1 MRALQLF
8 LSVFRPSG
16 KPPVTRQPGAGPLQ
30 SSVDRALEWQVSPAG
45 ATLLLRGDW
54 RGFAPGPA
62 QLAPAG
68 LTQGVL
74 RVDVRQLTH
83 WDGNLSASLWSLL
96 SPLVGRGLRL
106 DLSGLPAEISAPMH
120 LALQAHAHP
129 PEDLAANLQSPADLQ
144 SPAGWA
150 GAFQPT
156 LSWADVRQTLSFM
169 GDLVL
174 SIGRLRQRPGVF
186 RATDLLHHMDQMGP
200 RSLPIVSLTTFLVGL
215 MLAYM
220 GGAQLDRIGAPELIA
235 DVVTVGIVRELAALM
250 TGVILAGR
258 VGAAIAAELGTMV
271 VKDEIDA
278 LRALGIDPM
287 LHLVLPRL
295 FGMLLT
301 APFLIGFAMVVGVLA
316 GLPAAYLAYGVS
328 APEYLH
334 KSLAALNWT
343 HLWIGLFKGT
353 MYTLLVVIAGCRE
366 GLYAG
371 HNAQAIG
378 VATTR
383 AVVKALVWIVVA
395 ACAST
400 VVLQSMGF

>member
-1 MRALQLF
+1 
-8 LSVFRPSG
+8 
-16 KPPVTRQPGAGPLQ
+16 
-30 SSVDRALEWQVSPAG
+30 
-45 ATLLLRGDW
+45 
-54 RGFAPGPA
+54 
-62 QLAPAG
+62 
-68 LTQGVL
+68 
-74 RVDVRQLTH
+74 
-83 WDGNLSASLWSLL
+83 
-96 SPLVGRGLRL
+96 
-106 DLSGLPAEISAPMH
+106 
-120 LALQAHAHP
+120 
-129 PEDLAANLQSPADLQ
+129 
-144 SPAGWA
+144 
-150 GAFQPT
+150 
-156 LSWADVRQTLSFM
+156 
-169 GDLVL
+169 
-174 SIGRLRQRPGVF
+174 
-186 RATDLLHHMDQMGP
+186 
-200 RSLPIVSLTTFLVGL
+200 
-215 MLAYM
+215 
-220 GGAQLDRIGAPELIA
+220 
-235 DVVTVGIVRELAALM
+235 
-250 TGVILAGR
+250 VILAGR

-301 APFLIGFAMVVGVLA
+301 APFLIAFAMVVGVLA

-328 APEYLH
+328 APEYLN

-353 MYTLLVVIAGCRE
+353 MYTLLVVVAGCRE

-400 VVLQSMGF
+400 VVLQSLGF

>member
-1 MRALQLF
+1 MSQTVDATRSDAHLVWQL
-8 LSVFRPSG
+8 
-16 KPPVTRQPGAGPLQ
+16 
-30 SSVDRALEWQVSPAG
+30 SPTG
-45 ATLLLRGDW
+45 GTLRLADDW
-54 RGFAPGPA
+54 RGFVSTPGQAAPS
-62 QLAPAG
+62 G
-68 LTQGVL
+68 LTQGVV
-74 RVDVRQLTH
+74 RVDVQQLKQ
-83 WDGNLSASLWSLL
+83 WDANLTASLWALL
-96 SPLVGRGLRL
+96 SPLVGRGLTL
-106 DLSGLPAEISAPMH
+106 DLSKLPVELSAPLH
-120 LALQAHAHP
+120 LALQARSQHP
-129 PEDLAANLQSPADLQ
+129 EPLNAQGVSPENTVGWFGRNLGWTDLC
-144 SPAGWA
+144 
-150 GAFQPT
+150 
-156 LSWADVRQTLSFM
+156 QTVGFTGELLLAM
-169 GDLVL
+169 
-174 SIGRLRQRPGVF
+174 GRLRQRPGVF

-200 RSLPIVSLTTFLVGL
+200 RSLPIVSLTTFLVGF

-220 GGAQLDRIGAPELIA
+220 GGAQLDRIGAPALIA

-301 APFLIGFAMVVGVLA
+301 APFLIAFAMVVGVLA

-328 APEYLH
+328 GPEYLN

-353 MYTLLVVIAGCRE
+353 IYTMLVVVAGCRE

-383 AVVKALVWIVVA
+383 AVVKALVWIVMA

-400 VVLQSMGF
+400 VVLQSLGF

>member
-1 MRALQLF
+1 MSLTVVATRSDAHLVWQLSPTGGTLQL
-8 LSVFRPSG
+8 
-16 KPPVTRQPGAGPLQ
+16 A
-30 SSVDRALEWQVSPAG
+30 A
-45 ATLLLRGDW
+45 DW
-54 RGFAPGPA
+54 RGFVPTPEQAAPP
-62 QLAPAG
+62 G
-68 LTQGVL
+68 LTKGVV
-74 RVDVRQLTH
+74 RVDVQQLKQ
-83 WDGNLSASLWSLL
+83 WDANLTASLWALL
-96 SPLVGRGLRL
+96 SPLVGRGLTL
-106 DLSGLPAEISAPMH
+106 DLSNLPVELSAPLH
-120 LALQAHAHP
+120 LALQARSQHP
-129 PEDLAANLQSPADLQ
+129 ELLNAQGVSPK
-144 SPAGWA
+144 SPAGWF
-150 GAFQPT
+150 GQH
-156 LSWADVRQTLSFM
+156 LSWTDLRQTISFIGELLLAM
-169 GDLVL
+169 
-174 SIGRLRQRPGVF
+174 GRLRQRPGVF

-200 RSLPIVSLTTFLVGL
+200 HSLPIVSLTTFLVGL

-220 GGAQLDRIGAPELIA
+220 GGAQLDRIGAPALIA
-235 DVVTVGIVRELAALM
+235 DVVTVGVVRELAALM

-301 APFLIGFAMVVGVLA
+301 APFLIAFAMVVGVLA

-328 APEYLH
+328 APEYLN

-353 MYTLLVVIAGCRE
+353 MYTLLVVVAGCRE

-400 VVLQSMGF
+400 VVLQSLGF

>member
-1 MRALQLF
+1 MSQTVDATRSDAHLVWQL
-8 LSVFRPSG
+8 
-16 KPPVTRQPGAGPLQ
+16 
-30 SSVDRALEWQVSPAG
+30 SPTG
-45 ATLLLRGDW
+45 GTLRLADDW
-54 RGFAPGPA
+54 RGFVSTPGQAAPS
-62 QLAPAG
+62 G
-68 LTQGVL
+68 LTQGVV
-74 RVDVRQLTH
+74 RVDVQQLKQ
-83 WDGNLSASLWSLL
+83 WDANLTASLWALL
-96 SPLVGRGLRL
+96 SPLVGRGLTL
-106 DLSGLPAEISAPMH
+106 DLSKLPVELSAPLH
-120 LALQAHAHP
+120 LALQARSQHP
-129 PEDLAANLQSPADLQ
+129 EPLNAQGVSPENTVGWFGRNLGWTDLC
-144 SPAGWA
+144 
-150 GAFQPT
+150 
-156 LSWADVRQTLSFM
+156 QTVGFTGELLLAM
-169 GDLVL
+169 
-174 SIGRLRQRPGVF
+174 GRLRQRPGVF

-200 RSLPIVSLTTFLVGL
+200 RSLPIVSLTTFLVGF

-220 GGAQLDRIGAPELIA
+220 GGAQLDRIGAPALIA

-301 APFLIGFAMVVGVLA
+301 APFLIAFAMVVGVLA
-316 GLPAAYLAYGVS
+316 GLPAAHLAYGVS
-328 APEYLH
+328 GPEYLN

-353 MYTLLVVIAGCRE
+353 IYTMLVVVAGCRE

-383 AVVKALVWIVVA
+383 AVVKALVWIVMA

-400 VVLQSMGF
+400 VVLQSLGF

>member
-1 MRALQLF
+1 VLTQETGLICVMPQFARASNPDAHVAWLIHPTGCTLQL
-8 LSVFRPSG
+8 G
-16 KPPVTRQPGAGPLQ
+16 Q
-30 SSVDRALEWQVSPAG
+30 
-45 ATLLLRGDW
+45 DW
-54 RGFAPGPA
+54 RGYVPTTEQCAPE
-62 QLAPAG
+62 
-68 LTQGVL
+68 GVV
-74 RVDVRQLTH
+74 RGMVVVDSRQLTH
-83 WDGNLSASLWSLL
+83 WDANLTASLWALL
-96 SPLVGRGLRL
+96 HPLVGRGLTL
-106 DLSGLPAEISAPMH
+106 DLAGMPAELRAPLQ
-120 LALQAHAHP
+120 LALQARSHAS
-129 PEDLAANLQSPADLQ
+129 EVLDSPR
-144 SPAGWA
+144 
-150 GAFQPT
+150 PT
-156 LSWADVRQTLSFM
+156 QAELGLWLGQALSWADLRQTLRFIGELLLAM
-169 GDLVL
+169 
-174 SIGRLRQRPGVF
+174 GRLHHRPGVF
-186 RATDLLHHMDQMGP
+186 RATDLWHHMDQMGP

-220 GGAQLDRIGAPELIA
+220 GGAQLDRIGAPALIA

-301 APFLIGFAMVVGVLA
+301 APFLIAFAMVVGVLA
-316 GLPAAYLAYGVS
+316 GLPAAYLAYGVP

-353 MYTLLVVIAGCRE
+353 MYTLLVVVAGCRE

-383 AVVKALVWIVVA
+383 AVVKALVWIVAA

-400 VVLQSMGF
+400 VVLQSLGF

>member
-1 MRALQLF
+1 MSRTDVATRSDAHLVWQLT
-8 LSVFRPSG
+8 PTG
-16 KPPVTRQPGAGPLQ
+16 G
-30 SSVDRALEWQVSPAG
+30 
-45 ATLLLRGDW
+45 TLRLTNDW
-54 RGFAPGPA
+54 RGGVPTTEQAAPPELTRGVVKVDVQQLKQWDA
-62 QLAPAG
+62 QL
-68 LTQGVL
+68 T
-74 RVDVRQLTH
+74 
-83 WDGNLSASLWSLL
+83 SSLWALL
-96 SPLVGRGLRL
+96 SPLVRRGLTL
-106 DLSGLPAEISAPMH
+106 DLSQLPAELSAPLH
-120 LALQAHAHP
+120 LALLARSQDPEPLTTQAVSPDVAP
-129 PEDLAANLQSPADLQ
+129 DDPARRLAQY
-144 SPAGWA
+144 
-150 GAFQPT
+150 
-156 LSWADVRQTLSFM
+156 LSWADLRQTIAFIGEL
-169 GDLVL
+169 LL
-174 SIGRLRQRPGVF
+174 AIGRLRQRPGVF

-220 GGAQLDRIGAPELIA
+220 GGAQLDRIGAPALIA

-271 VKDEIDA
+271 VKDEMDA

-301 APFLIGFAMVVGVLA
+301 APFLIAFAMVVGVLA

-334 KSLAALNWT
+334 NSLAALNWT

-353 MYTLLVVIAGCRE
+353 MYTLLVVVAGCRE

-400 VVLQSMGF
+400 VVLQSLGF

>member
-1 MRALQLF
+1 
-8 LSVFRPSG
+8 V
-16 KPPVTRQPGAGPLQ
+16 V
-30 SSVDRALEWQVSPAG
+30 
-45 ATLLLRGDW
+45 
-54 RGFAPGPA
+54 
-62 QLAPAG
+62 
-68 LTQGVL
+68 
-74 RVDVRQLTH
+74 RVDARQLTQ
-83 WDGNLSASLWSLL
+83 WDANLTASLWTLL
-96 SPLVGRGLRL
+96 SPLVGRGLTL
-106 DLSGLPAEISAPMH
+106 DLSGLPVELSAPLQ
-120 LALQAHAHP
+120 LALQAQSLP
-129 PEDLAANLQSPADLQ
+129 PELTNSQGVSPEDSTGLVRHY
-144 SPAGWA
+144 
-150 GAFQPT
+150 
-156 LSWADVRQTLSFM
+156 LSWRDLRQTIGFIGELM
-169 GDLVL
+169 LAV
-174 SIGRLRQRPGVF
+174 GRLRQRPGVF

-220 GGAQLDRIGAPELIA
+220 GGAQLDRIGAPALIA

-278 LRALGIDPM
+278 MRALGIDPM

-301 APFLIGFAMVVGVLA
+301 APFLIAFAMVVGVLA
-316 GLPAAYLAYGVS
+316 GLPAAYLAYGV
-328 APEYLH
+328 PGTEYIH
-334 KSLAALNWT
+334 KALAALNWT

-353 MYTLLVVIAGCRE
+353 MYTLLVVVAGCRE
-366 GLYAG
+366 GLHAG

-400 VVLQSMGF
+400 VVLQSLGF

>member
-1 MRALQLF
+1 MSQGGDATRSAGHLVWQLSPQGGTLQL
-8 LSVFRPSG
+8 
-16 KPPVTRQPGAGPLQ
+16 T
-30 SSVDRALEWQVSPAG
+30 D
-45 ATLLLRGDW
+45 DW
-54 RGFAPGPA
+54 RGCVPTPEQAAPSE
-62 QLAPAG
+62 
-68 LTQGVL
+68 LTQGVV
-74 RVDVRQLTH
+74 RVDVRQLTQ
-83 WDGNLSASLWSLL
+83 WDANLTASLWALL
-96 SPLVGRGLRL
+96 SPLVGRGLTL
-106 DLSGLPAEISAPMH
+106 DLSQLPVEFRAPLQ
-120 LALQAHAHP
+120 LALQARAQHP
-129 PEDLAANLQSPADLQ
+129 DLMNAQGVEPAPPQSWFGRHVSWVDL
-144 SPAGWA
+144 
-150 GAFQPT
+150 
-156 LSWADVRQTLSFM
+156 RQTISFI
-169 GDLVL
+169 GELLLAV
-174 SIGRLRQRPGVF
+174 GRLGQRPGVF

-220 GGAQLDRIGAPELIA
+220 GGAQLDRIGAPALIA

-258 VGAAIAAELGTMV
+258 VGASIAAELGTMV

-278 LRALGIDPM
+278 LRAMGIDPM

-301 APFLIGFAMVVGVLA
+301 APFLIAFAMVVGVLA
-316 GLPAAYLAYGVS
+316 GLPAAYLAYGV
-328 APEYLH
+328 PGTEYIH
-334 KSLAALNWT
+334 KALAALNWT

-353 MYTLLVVIAGCRE
+353 MYTLLVVVAGCRE
-366 GLYAG
+366 GLHAG

-400 VVLQSMGF
+400 VVLQSLGF

>member
-1 MRALQLF
+1 LQ
-8 LSVFRPSG
+8 
-16 KPPVTRQPGAGPLQ
+16 
-30 SSVDRALEWQVSPAG
+30 
-45 ATLLLRGDW
+45 
-54 RGFAPGPA
+54 
-62 QLAPAG
+62 
-68 LTQGVL
+68 
-74 RVDVRQLTH
+74 
-83 WDGNLSASLWSLL
+83 
-96 SPLVGRGLRL
+96 
-106 DLSGLPAEISAPMH
+106 
-120 LALQAHAHP
+120 LALQARAQHP
-129 PEDLAANLQSPADLQ
+129 DLMNAQGVEPAPPQSWFGRHVSWVDL
-144 SPAGWA
+144 
-150 GAFQPT
+150 
-156 LSWADVRQTLSFM
+156 RQTVSFI
-169 GDLVL
+169 GELLLAV
-174 SIGRLRQRPGVF
+174 GRLGQRPGVF

-220 GGAQLDRIGAPELIA
+220 GGAQLDRIGAPALIA

-258 VGAAIAAELGTMV
+258 VGASIAAELGTMV

-278 LRALGIDPM
+278 LRAMGIDPM

-301 APFLIGFAMVVGVLA
+301 APFLIAFAMVVGVLA
-316 GLPAAYLAYGVS
+316 GLPAAYLAYGV
-328 APEYLH
+328 PGTEYIH
-334 KSLAALNWT
+334 KALAALNWT

-353 MYTLLVVIAGCRE
+353 MYTLLVVVAGCRE
-366 GLYAG
+366 GLHAG

-400 VVLQSMGF
+400 VVLQSLGF